1 MGFWLLICLLNNGA
15 LTPNQQ
21 HTHMHA
27 YMCVCVFVLHV
38 LMHHKHFHLNNFHQR
53 SGKLLATKWAVA
65 VQAGASLCVR
75 VCECVH
81 WGETKQQQY
90 WQSKMQET

>member
-21 HTHMHA
+21 HTHTNA
-27 YMCVCVFVLHV
+27 CVFVLHV

-53 SGKLLATKWAVA
+53 SGKLLATKWAVV
-65 VQAGASLCVR
+65 VQAGASLCVS
-75 VCECVH
+75 ECVH
-81 WGETKQQQY
+81 WGETKQNNNNIG
-90 WQSKMQET
+90 KVKCKKLN

>member
-21 HTHMHA
+21 HTHTNA
-27 YMCVCVFVLHV
+27 CVFVLHV

-65 VQAGASLCVR
+65 VQAGASLHVCVY
-75 VCECVH
+75 VCVCIGVKQNKT
-81 WGETKQQQY
+81 TKILA
-90 WQSKMQET
+90 K